1 MSAAQNIGSSPSPL
15 TTEGEFV
22 RQWTPLCRHLAYSYA
37 HSQLMRWY
45 EVDDLIAIAQGV
57 LWEAHSGYQSDRGA
71 TFKTYAYHLIV
82 HHFENLKRYWQ
93 AKRRRGAW
101 RSDSIEQDADK
112 ELPRLGWLRA
122 DSAAQDQ
129 SFHSEEIA
137 RHLRQAW
144 ETLRP
149 MERRVLEARFADE
162 RALEDIAVE
171 IDLSRERVR
180 QLEKQALKRLRAA
193 MAQTYP
199 ELHEAPPVTSCTRV
213 RARTDDE
220 IHNQR
225 HYREARKVALAARVT

>member
-1 MSAAQNIGSSPSPL
+1 MSAAQNIGSAPSPL

-112 ELPRLGWLRA
+112 ELPRLGWLSS
-122 DSAAQDQ
+122 DTPAQDRVL
-129 SFHSEEIA
+129 HSAEIA
-137 RHLRQAW
+137 GHLRQAFGV
-144 ETLRP
+144 LRP
-149 MERRVLEARFADE
+149 MERLVIEARFSDD
-162 RALEDIAVE
+162 RSQEDIATEVG
-171 IDLSRERVR
+171 LSRERVR
-180 QLEKQALKRLRAA
+180 QLEGQAIRRLRSA
-193 MAQTYP
+193 MARTYP
-199 ELHEAPPVTSCTRV
+199 ELHAAPPATSCTMV